1 MLLFKCFVLNSTS
14 EESLKAAAFIASQ
27 AINEEESKDE
37 PILELPLFEKK

>member
-14 EESLKAAAFIASQ
+14 EESLKAAFIASQ